1 MNGSR
6 TLALAA
12 AVLACGG
19 MSAGAD
25 KKPDAGPFAIVA
37 GTVFR
42 DPGFAL
48 PDANVIL
55 TLRDDPR
62 GRKIQQTVTTPR
74 GEFLFHVPAR
84 PTTYIVK
91 AEMKGFFPDE
101 KEAAVTGEDRIELTL
116 TLAPKPK

>member
-6 TLALAA
+6 ILALAA
-12 AVLACGG
+12 AMLAGG
-19 MSAGAD
+19 WMPAGAD
-25 KKPDAGPFAIVA
+25 KRPDAGPYAIVA

-48 PDANVIL
+48 PDANVTL

-62 GRKIQQTVTTPR
+62 GRKLQQAVTTPR
-74 GEFLFHVPAR
+74 GEFSFRVPPR

-91 AEMKGFFPDE
+91 AELKGFFPDE
-101 KEAAVTGEDRIELTL
+101 KEAAVAGENRIEVTL
-116 TLAPKPK
+116 TLVPKPK